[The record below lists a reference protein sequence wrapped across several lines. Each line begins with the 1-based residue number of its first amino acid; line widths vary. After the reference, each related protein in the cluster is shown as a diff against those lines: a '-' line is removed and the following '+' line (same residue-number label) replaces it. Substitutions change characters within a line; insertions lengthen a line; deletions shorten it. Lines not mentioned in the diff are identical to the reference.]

1 MQLNEIVEQCHEDSK
16 EWFPNKVKDL
26 GYFTVCLAG
35 EVGEFANL
43 IKKAM
48 RGTHDLSDDEF
59 FIDVAFELTD
69 VLIYVAIIAG
79 ALNLDLEELYTIK
92 REVNSERFGKT
103 STNGKVQ

>member
-1 MQLNEIVEQCHEDSK
+1 MQLNEIVEQCVEDTK
-16 EWFPNKVKDL
+16 EWFPLKTKDI

-48 RGTHDLSDDEF
+48 RGTHDLSDEQF
-59 FIDVAFELTD
+59 FKDVAFELTD
-69 VLIYVAIIAG
+69 VLIYVANIAG
-79 ALNLDLEELYTIK
+79 ALNLNLEELYKIK
-92 REVNSERFGKT
+92 RNFNHERFGKT